1 LDGSD
6 GDPAMDI
13 DAADG
18 TDADA
23 SQILSQDDGDIAT
36 TDPCK
41 IADDR
46 PPDVLEGS
54 GVEGSGDHSIEFYS
68 NFSDT
73 SSVVI
78 DAFPFGNP
86 GAPIPGLPQDPTAY
100 EQFQATRGETWAPF
114 KSQRDW
120 DIAHWAKTHNIS
132 SSALDELLAILVPEV
147 WIRLIISPIMTLIL
161 TARCLMKAG
170 FHIAQSSN

>member
-1 LDGSD
+1 LDSSD
-6 GDPAMDI
+6 GNPAMDI

-23 SQILSQDDGDIAT
+23 SQILSQDDGDIAM
-36 TDPCK
+36 TDPCE

-54 GVEGSGDHSIEFYS
+54 GDHLIEFYS
-68 NFSDT
+68 NFLDT

-78 DAFPFGNP
+78 DTFPFGNP

-100 EQFQATRGETWAPF
+100 EQFQATCGETWAPF
-114 KSQRDW
+114 KSQCDW

-132 SSALDELLAILVPEV
+132 SSALDELLAILIPEV